1 MLSTWNSIRHK
12 ELILRLQEVVKLP
25 AKLAVIHCKGPQKG
39 QEKEAQVNRK
49 ADQEAKWA
57 TREATHHCYLS
68 LFPEETLTPGGTRY
82 PERGFGHMGGSRLIR
97 PK

>member
-1 MLSTWNSIRHK
+1 MLSTWNSIKHK

-68 LFPEETLTPGGTRY
+68 LFPEEPDILSGAGS
-82 PERGFGHMGGSRLIR
+82 FGHMGGSRLIR